1 MVGIIG
7 AICTL
12 MIICLAIGLILQ
24 RIVPNDAIWL
34 AILVA
39 ITSVMAA
46 AAARAL
52 LASLF
57 QLLLEFWQLLRT
69 AVGLLIEI
77 FALVAVLVGVSMA
90 RSIGGGAVIQIRK
103 MNFGGPYGDGS
114 CD

>member
-12 MIICLAIGLILQ
+12 MIICLAISLILQ
-24 RIVPNDAIWL
+24 RIAPKHAIWL

-69 AVGLLIEI
+69 AVGLLIDI

-90 RSIGGGAVIQIRK
+90 AASAVERFFRLEK
-103 MNFGGPYGDGS
+103 
-114 CD
+114 